1 MSGTVTG
8 TGAQGSDK
16 RDPLQQDGHK
26 CVMCEMKMATK
37 EELQEHFRL
46 HANGQIDM
54 KGRQTQKAVKPIVK
68 QVTIKALYCPQS
80 FSGGGLYSSGNGLL
94 LWSVVGYFYEV
105 WLQIWCKLVTLFDS
119 YSCDGVS
126 AGIWVIQTG
135 PKSGGSW

>member
-16 RDPLQQDGHK
+16 RDPLQLDGHK

-54 KGRQTQKAVKPIVK
+54 KGRQTQKAVKPVLK
-68 QVTIKALYCPQS
+68 QVALS
-80 FSGGGLYSSGNGLL
+80 NLDLSLT
-94 LWSVVGYFYEV
+94 
-105 WLQIWCKLVTLFDS
+105 LQLFR
-119 YSCDGVS
+119 
-126 AGIWVIQTG
+126 W
-135 PKSGGSW
+135 WW

>member
-16 RDPLQQDGHK
+16 RDPLQLDGHK

-54 KGRQTQKAVKPIVK
+54 KGRQTQKAVKPVLK
-68 QVTIKALYCPQS
+68 QVVPIQFRS
-80 FSGGGLYSSGNGLL
+80 FLD
-94 LWSVVGYFYEV
+94 F
-105 WLQIWCKLVTLFDS
+105 TTF
-119 YSCDGVS
+119 
-126 AGIWVIQTG
+126 
-135 PKSGGSW
+135 

>member
-8 TGAQGSDK
+8 TGAQGSDV
-16 RDPLQQDGHK
+16 RDPLKLDGHK

-68 QVTIKALYCPQS
+68 QVTIKALYFQLITNRPHNS
-80 FSGGGLYSSGNGLL
+80 L
-94 LWSVVGYFYEV
+94 
-105 WLQIWCKLVTLFDS
+105 
-119 YSCDGVS
+119 GV
-126 AGIWVIQTG
+126 
-135 PKSGGSW
+135 